1 MEALLIKG
9 GLIHDA
15 VSEIPY
21 IADILAIDGK
31 ITKIQPDIPPED
43 GMNVIDARDS
53 WIYPGLVEAHSHI
66 GLSGYGIGFEGK
78 DYNEMNDI
86 LTPHLRAIDAI
97 NPMDPALLQAAQ
109 GGVTS
114 VATGPGSSNVLGG
127 TFAAIKLYGTRIDNM
142 IIKEKAAMKC
152 AFGENPKRIY
162 KDKNNFSRMSTAAK
176 LREILYQAREYQEKL
191 ISAGDDKSKKPAFN
205 MKLEALL
212 PVLNREIPLKAHA
225 HRADDIF
232 TAIRIAK
239 EFDLKLTIE
248 HCTEGHLI
256 AGELAKEGY
265 PVAVGPSFSH
275 ATKFELKNKSFTTPG
290 ILAKAGVPVSII
302 TDNPVTPQQYLSLC
316 AGLAVKS
323 GMEPFE
329 ALKAIT
335 INPARHIGI
344 EDRVGSLA
352 VGKDADIVLTDGDIL
367 YSQTNV
373 LRTYID
379 GKLIEPTGSCD
390 NPEGLL

>member
-1 MEALLIKG
+1 METLLIKG

-15 VSEIPY
+15 VNEVPY
-21 IADILAIDGK
+21 IADILCTNGK
-31 ITKIQPDIPPED
+31 ITRIQPDIPEED
-43 GMNVIDARDS
+43 GMNVIDAKDL
-53 WIYPGLVEAHSHI
+53 WVYPGLVDAHSHI
-66 GLSGYGIGFEGK
+66 GLDGYGIGFEGK

-86 LTPHLRAIDAI
+86 LTPHLRAIDAV
-97 NPMDPALLQAAQ
+97 NPMDPTLLQAVQ

-127 TFAAIKLYGTRIDNM
+127 TFAAIKLYGSRIDNM
-142 IIKEKAAMKC
+142 VIREKIAMKC
-152 AFGENPKRIY
+152 AFGENPKRVY
-162 KDKNNFSRMSTAAK
+162 KDKNNYSRMSTAAK
-176 LREILYQAREYQEKL
+176 LREILFQAKEYQAKL
-191 ISAGDDKSKKPAFN
+191 ISAGEDDSKKPAFN

-256 AGELAKEGY
+256 VEELAKEGY
-265 PVAVGPSFSH
+265 PVAVGPSLGH
-275 ATKFELKNKSFTTPG
+275 ATKFELRNKTFTTPG
-290 ILAKAGVPVSII
+290 ILSKAGLSVSII
-302 TDNPVTPQQYLSLC
+302 TDSPVIPEQYLSLC

-323 GMEPFE
+323 GMDPFE

-335 INPARHIGI
+335 INPAKHIGI
-344 EDRVGSLA
+344 EDRVGSLT
-352 VGKDADIVLTDGDIL
+352 VGKDADIVLTNGNIL
-367 YSQTNV
+367 DSLTNV
-373 LRTYID
+373 VKTIID
-379 GKLIEPTGSCD
+379 GRPVEADSSSHSSESCF
-390 NPEGLL
+390 